1 MDPITMASAYATIVG
16 LLCTFKRERS
26 GRAAQDRE
34 QFLMWLDAQHREDL
48 KELIVRSAEL
58 PTEIDRLLKQDTE
71 QILLKL
77 NDLRDS
83 VVSLPRRI
91 DNLAE
96 MLQNNQPRAERLRLL
111 PQLIAETERAV
122 KQSEKRGLF
131 LLRTD
136 TEREWNVPV
145 DVADL
150 KEALSNFE
158 NMLVEDVLD
167 HTFVTEETAFE
178 KRTLRIH
185 REGRLAEKE
194 RLLKAM
200 RRLISLREEWEY
212 LDRETRTLM
221 Q

>member
-1 MDPITMASAYATIVG
+1 M
-16 LLCTFKRERS
+16 
-26 GRAAQDRE
+26 
-34 QFLMWLDAQHREDL
+34 
-48 KELIVRSAEL
+48 
-58 PTEIDRLLKQDTE
+58 
-71 QILLKL
+71 
-77 NDLRDS
+77 
-83 VVSLPRRI
+83 
-91 DNLAE
+91 
-96 MLQNNQPRAERLRLL
+96 
-111 PQLIAETERAV
+111 
-122 KQSEKRGLF
+122 
-131 LLRTD
+131 
-136 TEREWNVPV
+136 PV